1 VDQNRF
7 QEAQQAYEA
16 GDFRTAAKGFLAA
29 AGRGPDGNGAAY
41 HKAGNALMRLRRYQ
55 DAVTVYGHALRDT
68 LYDRRGAV
76 WSNLGAAYCELG
88 EYAEAAKA
96 YEEAI
101 AEPDYATP
109 FKAYQG
115 MAGALLERGRVEE
128 AAIAYRKA
136 ALDPGNTDPG
146 KALVNLGLCFM
157 GLGRPA
163 DAVEAYRAA
172 LGFEEYQ
179 GRGKALANMGMA
191 FVALGEY
198 TDAVRSFEK
207 ATQLH
212 NHTLSPAASASYE
225 TALAQVRPPEQL
237 AAAVPAVAATT
248 TPQAEQLA
256 YPPVNAAGEAGD
268 LASAAPL
275 GAGLTDNWATLAD
288 PAAVGA
294 EAAPTHFTDF
304 GAEFAG
310 DPSLTQPLVPFDQIV
325 DTSAELN
332 IGDEAAVADFFSAT
346 DEQLKARDKEARRAE
361 RHERGPFALWRT
373 IGVIALIVA
382 LVVGGLGAAYQM
394 GFGWPTQSQ
403 VVGGVLSAYQTGS
416 PVESYWVA
424 APSKDLAKEMAKI
437 PPMKSFELGA
447 MSRGATTSKI
457 AVAVTPKTGAT
468 LHYTITLTR
477 EGVGWKVSGID
488 NDWSSTGG

>member
-7 QEAQQAYEA
+7 QEAQQAYDA

-41 HKAGNALMRLRRYQ
+41 HMAGNALMRLRRYQ

-68 LYDRRGAV
+68 IYDRRGAI

-88 EYAEAAKA
+88 EYAEAVKA
-96 YEEAI
+96 YEAAI
-101 AEPDYATP
+101 AEPDYTTP

-136 ALDPGNTDPG
+136 ALDPGNPDPG

-172 LGFEEYQ
+172 LGFEEYK
-179 GRGKALANMGMA
+179 GRGKALANMGQA

-198 TDAVRSFEK
+198 GEAVRAFEK

-212 NHTLSPAASASYE
+212 NHTLSPSAQAAYE
-225 TALAQVRPPEQL
+225 TALAQVHPGG
-237 AAAVPAVAATT
+237 VPAVQ
-248 TPQAEQLA
+248 PVPDAEER
-256 YPPVNAAGEAGD
+256 GE
-268 LASAAPL
+268 LASDVPV
-275 GAGLTDNWATLAD
+275 GSGLTSGWEPPAEPVEPVAGASDEPVATSFA
-288 PAAVGA
+288 
-294 EAAPTHFTDF
+294 DF
-304 GAEFAG
+304 GGEFAAN
-310 DPSLTQPLVPFDQIV
+310 PSDLTAPLVPFDQIV
-325 DTSAELN
+325 DTSAELG

-346 DEQLKARDKEARRAE
+346 DEQLKQRDKEARRAE
-361 RHERGPFALWRT
+361 RHERGPFAIWRT
-373 IGVIALIVA
+373 VGVIVLCVVLVAGA
-382 LVVGGLGAAYQM
+382 LVAAYGM

-403 VVGGVLSAYQTGS
+403 AIGGVLSAYQTGS
-416 PVESYWVA
+416 AVEGFWVA
-424 APSKDLAKEMAKI
+424 APAKDVAKEMAKI
-437 PPMKSFELGA
+437 PPMKAFELGPI
-447 MSRGATTSKI
+447 SRGAITSKA
-457 AVAVTPKTGAT
+457 AVTVTPKTGAA

>member
-1 VDQNRF
+1 MDQTRF
-7 QEAQQAYEA
+7 QEAQQAYDA

-41 HKAGNALMRLRRYQ
+41 HMAGNALMRLRRHQ

-101 AEPDYATP
+101 NEVDYATP
-109 FKAYQG
+109 YKAHQG

-136 ALDPGNTDPG
+136 ALDASNPDPG

-172 LGFEEYQ
+172 LGFEEYK
-179 GRGKALANMGMA
+179 GRGKALANMGQA
-191 FVALGEY
+191 YVALGEY
-198 TDAVRSFEK
+198 AEAVRSFEK

-212 NHTLSPAASASYE
+212 NHTLSPSAQAAYDI
-225 TALAQVRPPEQL
+225 ALAQVKPAEQPVEPVAT
-237 AAAVPAVAATT
+237 AAAATASRVAA
-248 TPQAEQLA
+248 ASMSEA
-256 YPPVNAAGEAGD
+256 SAGE
-268 LASAAPL
+268 
-275 GAGLTDNWATLAD
+275 LTDSWSIPVHPVAAAD
-288 PAAVGA
+288 
-294 EAAPTHFTDF
+294 APPSFVDF
-304 GAEFAG
+304 GEEFAH
-310 DPSLTQPLVPFDQIV
+310 SSQLTQPLVPFDQIV
-325 DTSAELN
+325 DPTAELGM
-332 IGDEAAVADFFSAT
+332 GDESAVADFFSAT

-361 RHERGPFALWRT
+361 RHERGPFAVWRT
-373 IGVIALIVA
+373 VGVAVVVILLVVAA
-382 LVVGGLGAAYQM
+382 LVATYEM
-394 GFGWPTQSQ
+394 GFGWPTQAQ
-403 VVGGVLSAYQTGS
+403 TVGGVLSAYETGGAVDS
-416 PVESYWVA
+416 FWVA
-424 APSKDLAKEMAKI
+424 APSKDVAKEMAKI
-437 PPMKSFELGA
+437 PPMKGYEIGPIA
-447 MSRGATTSKI
+447 RGATTSTV
-457 AVAVTPKTGAT
+457 AVTVTPKTGAA
-468 LHYTITLTR
+468 LHYTITLSR
-477 EGVGWKVSGID
+477 EGVGWKVSGVD